1 MMRRRYRNE
10 PIYTGAITLGRM
22 LFGTLRV
29 KLRVAGREN
38 LPVDGGAVIAITH
51 FGYLEFA
58 IVEWTTWLA
67 NRRRI
72 RFMAK
77 KGAFKG
83 WPLGA
88 FMRNMKHI
96 PVDRSAGSHA
106 YDEAIAALQQGE
118 LIGVFPEG
126 TVSRSFEVQRL
137 KAGAARLAQQAGV
150 PLVPVAV
157 WGAHRILT
165 KGAKGKQRER
175 LGVPVYVAIGE
186 PLTVGPDDD
195 VHDASDALR
204 ATLQTMTDHLQ
215 DIYPVSGE
223 GQWWQPARRGG
234 AAPSVAEVEH
244 EQRGSTRRD
253 AAGDGP

>member
-1 MMRRRYRNE
+1 MRRYRNE
-10 PIYTGAITLGRM
+10 PIYTGAIGVGRL

-38 LPVDGGAVIAITH
+38 LPLDGGAVIAVTH

-58 IVEWTTWLA
+58 IVEWVTWLA

-88 FMRNMKHI
+88 LMRNMKHI

-106 YDEAIAALQQGE
+106 YDAAVTALRGGE
-118 LIGVFPEG
+118 LVGVFPEG

-137 KAGAARLAQQAGV
+137 KAGAVRLAQAAGV
-150 PLVPVAV
+150 PLIPVAV
-157 WGAHRILT
+157 WGAHRILA
-165 KGAKGKQRER
+165 KGAKSKARDR
-175 LGVPVYVAIGE
+175 VGVPVYVKIGS
-186 PLTVGPDDD
+186 PVQVTADADI
-195 VHDASDALR
+195 HDATDALR
-204 ATLQTMTDHLQ
+204 ATLQQLTDELQ
-215 DIYPVSGE
+215 DIYPVDGA
-223 GQWWQPARRGG
+223 GRWWQPVRRGG
-234 AAPSVAEVEH
+234 TAPSVEDVEH
-244 EQRGSTRRD
+244 EQRGSRRD
-253 AAGDGP
+253 PAAD

>member
-1 MMRRRYRNE
+1 MRRYRNE
-10 PIYTGAITLGRM
+10 PIYTGAISVGRL
-22 LFGTLRV
+22 LFGVLRV
-29 KLRVAGREN
+29 KLRVAGRDH
-38 LPVDGGAVIAITH
+38 LPLDGGAVIAITH

-58 IVEWTTWLA
+58 IVEWVTWLA

-77 KGAFKG
+77 KGAFTG

-88 FMRNMKHI
+88 LMRNMKHI

-106 YDEAIAALQQGE
+106 YDEAIEALQKGE

-126 TVSRSFEVQRL
+126 TVSRSFEVQQL

-165 KGAKGKQRER
+165 KGAKGTQRDR
-175 LGVPVYVAIGE
+175 VGVPVYVAIGE
-186 PLTVGPDDD
+186 PVHVAAHADI
-195 VHDASDALR
+195 HDASDALR
-204 ATLQTMTDHLQ
+204 ATLQQLTDHLQ
-215 DIYPVSGE
+215 DIYPVDGA
-223 GQWWQPARRGG
+223 GQWWQTARRGG
-234 AAPSVAEVEH
+234 TAPSVEDVAG
-244 EQRGSTRRD
+244 EQRGSRRPE
-253 AAGDGP
+253 GPTAR

>member
-1 MMRRRYRNE
+1 MSMPRRYRNE
-10 PIYTGAITLGRM
+10 PIYTGAIGVGRL
-22 LFGTLRV
+22 LFGVLRV
-29 KLRVAGREN
+29 KLRVAGREH
-38 LPVDGGAVIAITH
+38 LPAEGGAVIAVTH

-58 IVEWTTWLA
+58 IVEWVTWLA

-88 FMRNMKHI
+88 LMRNMKHI
-96 PVDRSAGSHA
+96 PVDRAAGASA
-106 YDEAIAALQQGE
+106 YDAAVEALRGGE
-118 LIGVFPEG
+118 LVGVFPEG

-137 KAGAARLAQQAGV
+137 KSGAVRLAQAAGV

-175 LGVPVYVAIGE
+175 VAVPVYVAVGTPI
-186 PLTVGPDDD
+186 TVGLEDD
-195 VHDASDALR
+195 VNDASDALR
-204 ATLQTMTDHLQ
+204 ATLQKLADDLQ
-215 DIYPVSGE
+215 DIYPVDGT
-223 GQWWQPARRGG
+223 GAWWQTARRGG
-234 AAPSVAEVEH
+234 TAPTVAEVEN
-244 EQRGSTRRD
+244 EQRGSRRPSD
-253 AAGDGP
+253 PAD